1 MHDAR
6 VRGMSRQMQPVLVA
20 LQMHFTLAPD
30 HGLRLYFALNVHQLL
45 LGHCRWKPR
54 TDLRN
59 DLDWQ
64 GVIHW
69 SELLMFTIVFDLST
83 FWAMK

>member
-45 LGHCRWKPR
+45 LGHCR
-54 TDLRN
+54 
-59 DLDWQ
+59 
-64 GVIHW
+64 
-69 SELLMFTIVFDLST
+69 
-83 FWAMK
+83 